1 MSRHYFQTTYAEKPV
16 EVLMGF
22 DRPLNG
28 FFMVIDYLDEPEDDE
43 DDGYIYSNMWE
54 EKPHP
59 DSLTPYLEKLAELNI
74 SIPAE
79 MIQEIENDGEI
90 KMGNKDV
97 RHAMVNGTYA
107 RTLIG

>member
-28 FFMVIDYLDEPEDDE
+28 FFMVIDYLEPEDDK
-43 DDGYIYSNMWE
+43 DDGYIYSNIQE
-54 EKPHP
+54 ENPHP
-59 DSLTPYLEKLAELNI
+59 NSLTPYLKKLAELDI

-79 MIQEIENDGEI
+79 MIQEIEIDGAFR
-90 KMGNKDV
+90 MGNKHV
-97 RHAMVNGTYA
+97 RHAVVNGTYT
-107 RTLIG
+107 RTFIG